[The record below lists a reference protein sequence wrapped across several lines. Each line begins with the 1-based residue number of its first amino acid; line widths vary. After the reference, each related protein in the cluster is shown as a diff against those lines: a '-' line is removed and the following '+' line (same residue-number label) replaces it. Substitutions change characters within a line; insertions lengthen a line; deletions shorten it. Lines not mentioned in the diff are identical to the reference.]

1 MDQEHHIYEYKYL
14 VEVPKE
20 YARSVARALDL
31 AGLKSIPAEEDDSR
45 PGIDRTYV
53 TIALFVPLEL
63 ESTLTRLSDTLTQHL
78 GGTSWKAAVDSVSL
92 EPLISNTRAL
102 GERMIKGLVT
112 AALPDDVPFEFTELI
127 QYS

>member
-1 MDQEHHIYEYKYL
+1 
-14 VEVPKE
+14 
-20 YARSVARALDL
+20 
-31 AGLKSIPAEEDDSR
+31 
-45 PGIDRTYV
+45 
-53 TIALFVPLEL
+53 
-63 ESTLTRLSDTLTQHL
+63 L